1 MAIPE
6 KHIQK
11 TMEVLSDWNPL
22 GDRADLVKDLDN
34 YRTEAIDILFH
45 MGLGGSST
53 DPGIVIRDILNEA
66 FDLSL
71 SLDECS
77 SVAQKIAQIKLS
89 K

>member
-6 KHIQK
+6 EYIQK
-11 TMEVLSDWNPL
+11 TMQLLVNWNPL
-22 GDRADLVKDLDN
+22 GDRANLIKDLDN

-45 MGLGGSST
+45 MDSRGPSA
-53 DPGIVIRDILNEA
+53 DPTIVIRDIINEA

-77 SVAQKIAQIKLS
+77 SVAKEIAKIKLS

>member
-1 MAIPE
+1 MAVPE
-6 KHIQK
+6 EHIQK
-11 TMEVLSDWNPL
+11 TMQLLTNWNPL
-22 GDRADLVKDLDN
+22 GNRASLIKDLNN

-45 MGLGGSST
+45 IDSSFT
-53 DPGIVIRDILNEA
+53 SADPSIVIRDLLNEA

-77 SVAQKIAQIKLS
+77 KVAQEIVKIKSS